1 MQSKLLKTKVFV
13 WNKEENNQQ
22 GSEKIVLFFIQQ
34 IFSSLS
40 TVQSGQF
47 NLEPKLW
54 TENTNSEDSSVYFQ
68 QTPPVLKTRELT
80 NICSQILNMIYLLIL
95 YQDYAPSPKFW
106 SNKSKFQLLENIQ
119 QIEKSRK
126 SFVSLL
132 QHHHKEISNQDSFCK
147 IKYMWLWEIR
157 NVQYKR

>member
-1 MQSKLLKTKVFV
+1 M
-13 WNKEENNQQ
+13 
-22 GSEKIVLFFIQQ
+22 
-34 IFSSLS
+34 S

-95 YQDYAPSPKFW
+95 YQDYAPSPKF
-106 SNKSKFQLLENIQ
+106 LENIQ
-119 QIEKSRK
+119 QIEKSLK

-147 IKYMWLWEIR
+147 IKYM
-157 NVQYKR
+157 